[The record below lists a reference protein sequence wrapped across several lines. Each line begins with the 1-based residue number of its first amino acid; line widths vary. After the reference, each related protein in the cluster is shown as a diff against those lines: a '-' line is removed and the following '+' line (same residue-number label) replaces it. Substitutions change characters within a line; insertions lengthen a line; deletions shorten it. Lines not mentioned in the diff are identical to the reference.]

1 MRLLDQIHHLFL
13 IGRSEGVVVRRAQLT
28 SPRIKHLHH
37 LGAGIN
43 LITQVISDRLCEVVE
58 QLVQDLG
65 FAEGHGL
72 DHRVVLAALALHH
85 VGSQGPGGTN
95 ESEDSC
101 FVANAL
107 AETTQ
112 HLAHK
117 GHRLGGVQ
125 RAQSIHLGHAPDWI
139 TDLGAFALDDVEID
153 SHPRQG
159 REDVGEQDHA
169 IGLEGVKRLH
179 RDLIGEIRVFGTLTE
194 AGVLVPQVPVDLHVA
209 TGLAHHPH
217 RRTLH
222 RFTARST
229 QEQG

>member
-1 MRLLDQIHHLFL
+1 MAEVEDVLPAAGLAHAVINASLNRLRGAEQQAGIDIALNTDVLWQTCQGFGHVHGPIQRNDVNTCVGHPLDHAGTAGDVEDEGGVGVRLLDQIHHLFL
-13 IGRSEGVVVRRAQLT
+13 IGRSKGVVVRRAQLT

-43 LITQVISDRLCEVVE
+43 LITQVIGDRLCEVVE

-112 HLAHK
+112 HLTHK
-117 GHRLGGVQ
+117 RH
-125 RAQSIHLGHAPDWI
+125 
-139 TDLGAFALDDVEID
+139 
-153 SHPRQG
+153 
-159 REDVGEQDHA
+159 
-169 IGLEGVKRLH
+169 
-179 RDLIGEIRVFGTLTE
+179 
-194 AGVLVPQVPVDLHVA
+194 
-209 TGLAHHPH
+209 
-217 RRTLH
+217 
-222 RFTARST
+222 
-229 QEQG
+229 